1 MAKAETVQVADDLNN
16 HVTNSHF
23 WHKIQ
28 NLAHIPKFQFSEVH
42 KTGLWGNYYFRVVTD
57 LQTLHFPQ
65 RSPHAGSKLDPNWLK
80 SKCKVLHSIQN
91 NTLE

>member
-1 MAKAETVQVADDLNN
+1 MAKTETVQVADDLNN

-42 KTGLWGNYYFRVVTD
+42 KTGLLGD
-57 LQTLHFPQ
+57 LKKKK
-65 RSPHAGSKLDPNWLK
+65 GCN
-80 SKCKVLHSIQN
+80 
-91 NTLE
+91 